1 MKELFIELADRT
13 VRFDGVSL
21 IYPEQVREFL
31 MQGLSPSQIR
41 VTEITPTIEQFNTYS
56 VIEDQISSELLE
68 PIQFSL
74 SWQLPEEYLKLDI
87 EEYIFNVF
95 GKRLHS
101 LNYTPEQVELAI
113 ARVDEELTEY
123 KTRGLHDL
131 LRVIIYVLATF
142 QKNGEVYG
150 VGRGSSCASFILFL
164 LGLHVVDSI
173 KFEVNLQEFFHD

>member
-21 IYPEQVREFL
+21 LYPEQVREFF
-31 MQGLSPSQIR
+31 MQGLTPSQMR
-41 VTEITPTIEQFNTYS
+41 VTEITPAIEQFNACS
-56 VIEDQISSELLE
+56 IAEDQLSAELLE

-74 SWQLPEEYLKLDI
+74 AWQLPSEYLSLNI
-87 EEYIFNVF
+87 EEHIFNVF
-95 GKRLHS
+95 SERLPG
-101 LNYTPEQVELAI
+101 LNYTAVQVELAI

-131 LRVIIYVLATF
+131 LRVIIYVLETF
-142 QKNGEVYG
+142 RKNNEVYG

-173 KFEVNLQEFFHD
+173 KFEVDLQEFFHD